1 MAYEPT
7 HDVPASGLPAFAEPD
22 ATPGAAAQLVP
33 GLDVQLLERQDD
45 WAYIECSNGWKAWVN
60 GTLLVARAAAPPPP
74 HAPAPEPTPPPS
86 PTPEPA
92 PPTPPVAEPAP
103 PAPAPA
109 PSAPSG
115 AWAAPSAAAA
125 AAPTGRGLRLGPG
138 QIVALVGA
146 ALVLISGWLNWA
158 DVEGGFTASA
168 YKFPAAFLKDN
179 TVDIPDSGMNLG
191 VLILL
196 IVAVC
201 VVGALVAQ
209 VRWLTVVGGVLALL
223 VGAVFLYQVRLL
235 ADEVD
240 FGVFD
245 LAGYA
250 PILTIFGGIVATV
263 GGAFAL
269 AQRS

>member
-1 MAYEPT
+1 M
-7 HDVPASGLPAFAEPD
+7 
-22 ATPGAAAQLVP
+22 
-33 GLDVQLLERQDD
+33 
-45 WAYIECSNGWKAWVN
+45 
-60 GTLLVARAAAPPPP
+60 
-74 HAPAPEPTPPPS
+74 PTP
-86 PTPEPA
+86 T
-92 PPTPPVAEPAP
+92 
-103 PAPAPA
+103 APA
-109 PSAPSG
+109 PSAPAPSG
-115 AWAAPSAAAA
+115 AWAAPSAGEA
-125 AAPTGRGLRLGPG
+125 AAPTGSGIALGPG

-179 TVDIPDSGMNLG
+179 TVDIPDAGMNLG

-201 VVGALVAQ
+201 VVGALVAK

-240 FGVFD
+240 LGIFD

-250 PILTIFGGIVATV
+250 PILTIFGGIVATA
-263 GGAFAL
+263 GGALAL
-269 AQRS
+269 AQKR